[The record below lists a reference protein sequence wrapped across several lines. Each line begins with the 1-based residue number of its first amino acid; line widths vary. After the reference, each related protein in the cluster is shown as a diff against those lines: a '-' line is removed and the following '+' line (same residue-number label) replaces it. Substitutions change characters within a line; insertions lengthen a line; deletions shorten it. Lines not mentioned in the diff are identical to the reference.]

1 MLSSWGRIS
10 IREEEADEKAGQQQE
25 VCKVERKVCQF
36 SDFNT
41 FQAEEIKKF
50 DDEEQ

>member
-10 IREEEADEKAGQQQE
+10 IREEEANEKARKQQE
-25 VCKVERKVCQF
+25 VCKVEKKMGQF
-36 SDFNT
+36 SDFNA
-41 FQAEEIKKF
+41 FEGEEVKKF